1 MKLIVGLGNPGKE
14 YEKTRHNVGFMA
26 VDTFSNSNNWVF
38 KRKFNSF
45 YVETVINDEKIL
57 LLKPQTFM
65 NLSGAAVLEFKNYF
79 DIKIG
84 DILVFYDDV
93 NFEVGNF
100 KIKKSGSSGGHN
112 GMNDIINKL
121 KTQDIKRV
129 KIGISKNKS
138 VLKDY
143 VLSNFNSKDLEKL
156 NNVFKITN
164 NIIKDFTNMDFEKV
178 MSKYNGIEN
187 EEQSI

>member
-26 VDTFSNSNNWVF
+26 VDTFSNSNNLVF